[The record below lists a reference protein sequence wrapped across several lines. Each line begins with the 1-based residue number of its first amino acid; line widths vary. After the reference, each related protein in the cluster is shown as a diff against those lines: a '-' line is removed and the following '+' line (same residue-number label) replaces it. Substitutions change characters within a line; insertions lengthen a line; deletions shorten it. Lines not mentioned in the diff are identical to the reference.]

1 MPDAKIRVRKRGLF
15 IVLVIGVIAISQ
27 HSHDIGLKEILLGK
41 IFPVTGSCSS
51 EGERMIVAVLEH
63 PAMHHCREPAGL
75 PVVTE
80 IITEA
85 QPRIEHLDT
94 CVIQF
99 KRGIVDRPLPVQMI
113 GKAKQVGI
121 DLPGETGE

>member
-1 MPDAKIRVRKRGLF
+1 MPDPDIGIRHGGQF
-15 IVLVIGVIAISQ
+15 IMLVIRTIAIGQ
-27 HSHDIGLKEILLGK
+27 DPQDIGLKEILLGK